1 MHAEVF
7 ILLQLLNTK
16 EYSKDDEEKGNK
28 NLMNLWA
35 SIKKLTKD
43 LMSIPVEIISLVDGD
58 WLSWTV
64 RETYVDIY
72 MQITITKTCSTC
84 KVLLVKT
91 VW

>member
-35 SIKKLTKD
+35 SIKELTKD

-58 WLSWTV
+58 WLSWAV